1 MCAAVRGPA
10 SGRLGPVTPPR
21 PVGRRLVLGAGVVGA
36 VSAIVACSGDEPPDP
51 ADHHAGGGPGAEPA
65 VAPTPSV
72 EPAGRVV
79 PVGYSPEGIVLDPA
93 SGLLAVGVRRP
104 DRLVLLDPTTLA
116 VRRTVDVPGTV
127 RHLGLTAGG
136 GTVLVANEAADELV
150 EVDTA
155 TGLTRTTPV
164 GHVPHDATGAEGGD
178 ILVGDEFS
186 GSMSVVRDGR
196 VVHTF
201 DDLRQPGGVVA
212 DGRTALAVDVADWSL
227 TSYDLDRMT
236 RVARVP
242 AGAGPTHGIL
252 ARPGLVAV
260 ADTRG
265 DALLLFSVDPLRQVG
280 SLALAGSPYGLA
292 ADAEGGLVWV
302 TLTALNEVVGVDVSG
317 SAPREVVRYP
327 TVQQPN
333 TVAVAPGSRTLWVA
347 SRTDGTVQRVTR

>member
-1 MCAAVRGPA
+1 MSPSRA
-10 SGRLGPVTPPR
+10 
-21 PVGRRLVLGAGVVGA
+21 VGRRLALTTGLAGVA
-36 VSAIVACSGDEPPDP
+36 VLVAGCSGGDEPKPT
-51 ADHHAGGGPGAEPA
+51 ADHHARGGAGAEPA
-65 VAPTPSV
+65 LAPTPTV

-104 DRLVLLDPTTLA
+104 DRLVLLDPATLA
-116 VRRTVDVPGTV
+116 VRRTVTVPGTV

-155 TGLTRTTPV
+155 TGRTRTTPV

-178 ILVGDEFS
+178 LLVGDEFS

-201 DDLRQPGGVVA
+201 DDMRQPGGVVA
-212 DGRTALAVDVADWSL
+212 DGRTALAVDVADWSV
-227 TSYDLDRMT
+227 TSYDLDAMT

-242 AGAGPTHGIL
+242 AGEGPTHGIL
-252 ARPGLVAV
+252 ARPGLLAV

-265 DALLLFSVDPLRQVG
+265 DALLLFSVTPLRPVG

-292 ADAEGGLVWV
+292 ADERGGLVWV
-302 TLTALNEVVGVDVSG
+302 TLTARNEVVGVDVTG
-317 SAPREVVRYP
+317 SSPREVARYP

-333 TVAVAPGSRTLWVA
+333 TVAVEPGSRTLWVA
-347 SRTDGTVQRVTR
+347 SRTDGTVQRITR